1 MIGFGVNAK
10 AYPSMLIDHY
20 TQTQG
25 LPNNTVYCSLKGS
38 DGFMWFGTW
47 FGLTSFDGSE
57 IPPRK
62 IQMMEEDRNGY
73 LWIKTIDHKLY
84 IFDKRREVFSTVY
97 DKMKRLSKN
106 VQIIKLQRT
115 TDGKIILLTKDKNI
129 ILASTNKKGEVS
141 MKLVLNSKGH
151 VDNLTQKITHN
162 ILYETADY
170 ICWLGTDFKI
180 IYVEKK
186 GVLFSR
192 QTALCRY
199 IDRGLCPKRQDVQ
212 SAFSSRRNCC
222 EVCDEG

>member
-47 FGLTSFDGSE
+47 FGLTSFDGSEFRKYNIRDNYESE

-106 VQIIKLQRT
+106 VQIIKLQF
-115 TDGKIILLTKDKNI
+115 L
-129 ILASTNKKGEVS
+129 
-141 MKLVLNSKGH
+141 
-151 VDNLTQKITHN
+151 
-162 ILYETADY
+162 
-170 ICWLGTDFKI
+170 
-180 IYVEKK
+180 
-186 GVLFSR
+186 
-192 QTALCRY
+192 
-199 IDRGLCPKRQDVQ
+199 
-212 SAFSSRRNCC
+212 
-222 EVCDEG
+222 